1 MGTIKVKGYAERKVE
16 ADSVCFTITFL
27 SKDIKASSA
36 AEEVKK
42 QCEVFLKEINASGI
56 PAKQIH
62 LEEDDISNVSDYNDG
77 GKLMI
82 AKRILSFNTVFDAA
96 FNNRILKIISE
107 NDINAYLDTE
117 SYISN
122 KKEIHEELLKEAVK
136 DSRRKAELIAMAN
149 DQKVKYID
157 SVEDDRYMDEDD
169 DSPSFLNMISP
180 AGESLLSD
188 ELRGKELTET
198 EEIYIK
204 WVIE

>member
-1 MGTIKVKGYAERKVE
+1 M
-16 ADSVCFTITFL
+16 
-27 SKDIKASSA
+27 
-36 AEEVKK
+36 
-42 QCEVFLKEINASGI
+42 
-56 PAKQIH
+56 KQIH
-62 LEEDDISNVSDYNDG
+62 LEEDDISNVNDYNDN

-82 AKRILSFNTVFDAA
+82 AKRILSFNTGFDAG

-169 DSPSFLNMISP
+169 DSPSFMNIIAP
-180 AGESLLSD
+180 AGEGLLSD
-188 ELRGKELTET
+188 ELRGEELTET